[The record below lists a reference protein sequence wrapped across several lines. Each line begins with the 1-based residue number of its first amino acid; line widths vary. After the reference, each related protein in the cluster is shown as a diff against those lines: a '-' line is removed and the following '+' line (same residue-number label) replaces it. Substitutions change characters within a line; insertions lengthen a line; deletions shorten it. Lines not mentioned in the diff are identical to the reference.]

1 MNIFRLVGLLLV
13 NMVNFP
19 EIIFHDSPQMLVTSK
34 FGSFSFHDLLHD
46 ACAPYSCVVQTGTYL
61 TLQVKINSR
70 IQLISAASFSSVS

>member
-1 MNIFRLVGLLLV
+1 
-13 NMVNFP
+13 
-19 EIIFHDSPQMLVTSK
+19 MLVTSK

-46 ACAPYSCVVQTGTYL
+46 ACAPYSCVVQTVMYL